1 MEPTGTGAAPS
12 RGLVIAVLA
21 AIFLGGI
28 LGGIAVDRTL
38 LHERG
43 HRGPLPGMMGGP
55 GGPGRPGELG
65 GPDGPGGP
73 GRPMDPEHRAEMQ
86 KHMVE
91 RLTRELHLT
100 DEQRAKVAE
109 MIPRHMAAFDSLR
122 HSMAPQLRGLLDTL
136 NADMERVL
144 TPEQVDQWR
153 RMRRHGPG
161 MP

>member
-1 MEPTGTGAAPS
+1 MEPTSASAAPS
-12 RGLVIAVLA
+12 RGLVIAVLV

-38 LHERG
+38 LHGRG
-43 HRGPLPGMMGGP
+43 DHRPPRGMMGGP
-55 GGPGRPGELG
+55 GGPGDLG
-65 GPDGPGGP
+65 GPGGPGGP
-73 GRPMDPEHRAEMQ
+73 GRPMDPERRAEMQ

-91 RLTRELHLT
+91 RLARELNLT
-100 DEQRAKVAE
+100 EDQRAKVAE

-122 HSMAPQLRGLLDTL
+122 QSMAPQLKGLLDTL

-153 RMRRHGPG
+153 KMRRHGPG

>member
-1 MEPTGTGAAPS
+1 MEPTSASAAPS
-12 RGLVIAVLA
+12 RGLVSAVLV

-38 LHERG
+38 LHGRG
-43 HRGPLPGMMGGP
+43 DHRPPRGMMGGP
-55 GGPGRPGELG
+55 GGPGDLG
-65 GPDGPGGP
+65 GPGGPGGP
-73 GRPMDPEHRAEMQ
+73 GRPMDPERRAEMQ

-91 RLTRELHLT
+91 RLARELNLT
-100 DEQRAKVAE
+100 EDQRAKVAE

-122 HSMAPQLRGLLDTL
+122 QSMAPQLKGLLDTL

-153 RMRRHGPG
+153 KMRRPGPG